1 MREGNDH
8 LPANQ
13 SRVNSE
19 LFPVHD
25 KALSGDS
32 ILLCNN
38 GCATVDG
45 KNNPHDKFLLPWQQM
60 GYAEYCF

>member
-1 MREGNDH
+1 MRKGNDH

-25 KALSGDS
+25 KTLSGDS
-32 ILLCNN
+32 IY
-38 GCATVDG
+38 CAIMAV
-45 KNNPHDKFLLPWQQM
+45 LQ
-60 GYAEYCF
+60 